1 MFFSLLSFSFWFL
14 NLNAI
19 ISDWK
24 NVYRQ
29 VRLDADLQSG
39 HLKIKTN
46 SHDRLDVNF
55 FHSDVRQSFFLM
67 LFRLS
72 RLSLK
77 VYDYVFILYMSDLL
91 SLLRSYI
98 IG

>member
-1 MFFSLLSFSFWFL
+1 MFFSLLSFSFRFL

-24 NVYRQ
+24 NVNRQ

-46 SHDRLDVNF
+46 SQDRLDVNF
-55 FHSDVRQSFFLM
+55 FHSDVRHNFFIR
-67 LFRLS
+67 LFRLL
-72 RLSLK
+72 RFSLK
-77 VYDYVFILYMSDLL
+77 V
-91 SLLRSYI
+91 
-98 IG
+98 